1 MNKTEQFLEAL
12 EPILNHVDEG
22 ILIAEQTDLVLY
34 YNSRFRELVS
44 LPEESNLTSL
54 HELKSFNIK
63 KLILRAA
70 IDAGEVDAASRP
82 TGSFVEFEHTI
93 ELENSSRPIH
103 VRSGLISMPSSS
115 KLVRVIM
122 VKDRTEHKQLAA
134 VLSRGSDSG
143 LITNDTQML
152 EIIARLEQIAPS
164 QAFVL
169 LQGESG
175 TGKTQLARYLHQ
187 QSARSKGAYVEVNCA
202 AIPHSLIES
211 ELFGHVK
218 GAFTGAH
225 QRREG
230 RFQAANGGTLFL
242 DEISEIPL
250 ELQAKLLRAVQDQC
264 FEMVGSDK
272 TIKVDVRVISAT
284 NRNLRDAVDEGHFR
298 ADLFYRL
305 AVIPINIPPL
315 CERPGDISLLIKQF
329 VKQLVERGYPD
340 KLSWNSEALSMMLDY
355 SWPGNVREL
364 RNAVEHGM
372 ICAKDNEITINSL
385 PQDISSK
392 RAFSHSTNKVITQ
405 HENNQ
410 QRDKILQALKEANG
424 SRADAADK
432 LGINRTTLWRRMQ
445 RFNIAETT
453 PIK

>member
-1 MNKTEQFLEAL
+1 MSKTEQFLEAL

-22 ILIAEQTDLVLY
+22 VLIAEQTDNVLY

-44 LPEESNLTSL
+44 LPESIKLVSL
-54 HELKSFNIK
+54 QELKSFNIK

-82 TGSFVEFEHTI
+82 TGSFVEFEHTL
-93 ELENSSRPIH
+93 ELENTSIPLH
-103 VRSGLISMPSSS
+103 VRSGLISLPSR
-115 KLVRVIM
+115 LEPVRVVM

-134 VLSRGSDSG
+134 VLSHSSDSG
-143 LITNDTQML
+143 LITNDAQML
-152 EIIARLEQIAPS
+152 EIVARLEQIAPS

-187 QSARSKGAYVEVNCA
+187 QSTRNKKSYIEVNCA

-250 ELQAKLLRAVQDQC
+250 ALQAKLLRAVQDQC

-284 NRNLRDAVDEGHFR
+284 NRNLRNQVDEGQFR

-315 CERPGDISLLIKQF
+315 RDRPGDISLLIKQF

-340 KLSWNSEALSMMLDY
+340 NLKWNSEALSMMLDY

-372 ICAKDNEITINSL
+372 ICANENEITVNSL
-385 PQDISSK
+385 PQDISLRNLS
-392 RAFSHSTNKVITQ
+392 SSPMGNSISQ
-405 HENNQ
+405 HENNL
-410 QRDKILQALKEANG
+410 QREKIIDALKQVNGNRAEAAEN
-424 SRADAADK
+424 

-445 RFNIAETT
+445 KFGIDETAAN
-453 PIK
+453 

>member
-12 EPILNHVDEG
+12 APILNHVDEG
-22 ILIAEQTDLVLY
+22 VLIAEQTDNVLY
-34 YNSRFRELVS
+34 YNSRFMELVS
-44 LPEESNLTSL
+44 LPEDTKLQSL

-82 TGSFVEFEHTI
+82 TRNFVEFEHI
-93 ELENSSRPIH
+93 LERENTSLPLY
-103 VRSGLISMPSSS
+103 VRSGLILLPTSAE
-115 KLVRVIM
+115 LVRVVM
-122 VKDRTEHKQLAA
+122 VKDRTEQKQLAA
-134 VLSRGSDSG
+134 VLSHSSDSG
-143 LITNDTQML
+143 LITNDAQML
-152 EIIARLEQIAPS
+152 EIVARLEQIAPS

-187 QSARSKGAYVEVNCA
+187 QSNRSKKPYVEVNCA

-250 ELQAKLLRAVQDQC
+250 ALQAKLLRAVQDQC

-272 TIKVDVRVISAT
+272 TIKVDVRVITAT
-284 NRNLRDAVDEGHFR
+284 NRNLRDQVDNGQFR
-298 ADLFYRL
+298 ADLYYRL

-315 CERPGDISLLIKQF
+315 RQRPGDISLLIKQF

-340 KLSWNSEALSMMLDY
+340 NLSWHNEALSMMLDY

-372 ICAKDNEITINSL
+372 ICANNNEITVSSL
-385 PQDISSK
+385 PQDISFK
-392 RAFSHSTNKVITQ
+392 RSNLAPASLSISEQ
-405 HENNQ
+405 EQSQ
-410 QRDKILQALKEANG
+410 QRDKIIQALQQANG
-424 SRADAADK
+424 NRAEAAEK

-445 RFNIAETT
+445 KLGIWE
-453 PIK
+453 

>member
-12 EPILNHVDEG
+12 KPMLNHIDEG
-22 ILIAEQTDLVLY
+22 ILIAEQTDNVLY
-34 YNSRFRELVS
+34 YNARFKQLVS
-44 LPEESNLTSL
+44 LADDSKLQSL
-54 HELKSFNIK
+54 SELKSFNIK

-82 TGSFVEFEHTI
+82 TGSFVEFEHTL
-93 ELENSSRPIH
+93 ELENSSRPLH
-103 VRSGLISMPSSS
+103 VRSGLISLTS
-115 KLVRVIM
+115 KSELVRVVM
-122 VKDRTEHKQLAA
+122 VKDCTEQKQLAA
-134 VLSRGSDSG
+134 VLSHSSNSG

-187 QSARSKGAYVEVNCA
+187 QSSRNKKPYVEINCA

-230 RFQAANGGTLFL
+230 RFQSANGGTLFL

-250 ELQAKLLRAVQDQC
+250 ELQAKLLRAIQDQR

-272 TIKVDVRVISAT
+272 TINVDVRIISAT
-284 NRNLRDAVDEGHFR
+284 NRNLRDQVDAGDFR

-315 CERPGDISLLIKQF
+315 RDRPGDISLLIKQF
-329 VKQLVERGYPD
+329 IKQLAERGYSD
-340 KLSWNSEALSMMLDY
+340 KLTWHNKALSMMLDY

-372 ICAKDNEITINSL
+372 ICANNNEITISSL
-385 PQDISSK
+385 PQDISTK
-392 RAFSHSTNKVITQ
+392 RTGVLLANQPINQYEK
-405 HENNQ
+405 NQ
-410 QRDKILQALKEANG
+410 QRDKIVDVLKQANG
-424 SRADAADK
+424 NRTEAAEK

-445 RFNIAETT
+445 KLGIDDVNSS
-453 PIK
+453 

>member
-1 MNKTEQFLEAL
+1 MNKTEQFLDAL

-22 ILIAEQTDLVLY
+22 VLIAEQTDHILY

-44 LPEESNLTSL
+44 VPDETNLKSL
-54 HELKSFNIK
+54 NELKSFNLK

-82 TGSFVEFEHTI
+82 TGSFVEFEHTL
-93 ELENSSRPIH
+93 ELENSSRPLH
-103 VRSGLISMPSSS
+103 VRSGLISLPSSAE
-115 KLVRVIM
+115 LVRVVMI
-122 VKDRTEHKQLAA
+122 KDRTEHKQLAA
-134 VLSRGSDSG
+134 VLSHSSDSG
-143 LITNDTQML
+143 LTTNDAQML
-152 EIIARLEQIAPS
+152 EIVARLEQIAPS

-175 TGKTQLARYLHQ
+175 TGKTQLARYMHQ
-187 QSARSKGAYVEVNCA
+187 QSTRQKKPYVEVNCA

-242 DEISEIPL
+242 DEVSEIPL

-272 TIKVDVRVISAT
+272 TIRVDVRVISAT
-284 NRNLRDAVDEGHFR
+284 NRNLRDAVDAGHFR

-315 CERPGDISLLIKQF
+315 RERPGDISLLIKQF

-340 KLSWNSEALSMMLDY
+340 KLIWNNEALSMMLDY
-355 SWPGNVREL
+355 KWPGNVREL

-372 ICAKDNEITINSL
+372 ICANNNEITISSL
-385 PQDISSK
+385 PQDISLK
-392 RAFSHSTNKVITQ
+392 RTLSSVDNESISQ
-405 HENNQ
+405 QENNL
-410 QRDKILQALKEANG
+410 QRDKIVQALQQAGGN
-424 SRADAADK
+424 RAKAAEQ

-445 RFNIAETT
+445 RLDIDETETT
-453 PIK
+453 

>member
-22 ILIAEQTDLVLY
+22 VLIAEQTDNVLY

-44 LPEESNLTSL
+44 HPNDSTLKSL
-54 HELKSFNIK
+54 HELRSFNIK

-82 TGSFVEFEHTI
+82 SKNFVEFEHTL
-93 ELENSSRPIH
+93 ELENSSRHLH
-103 VRSGLISMPSSS
+103 VRSGLISLPSSS
-115 KLVRVIM
+115 ELVRVVM
-122 VKDRTEHKQLAA
+122 VKDNTEHKQLAA
-134 VLSRGSDSG
+134 VLSHSNDSG
-143 LITNDTQML
+143 LITNDAQML
-152 EIIARLEQIAPS
+152 EIVARLEQIAPS

-187 QSARSKGAYVEVNCA
+187 QSHRNKQPYVEVNCA

-284 NRNLRDAVDEGHFR
+284 NRNLRDQVDNGLFR

-315 CERPGDISLLIKQF
+315 RERPGDISLLIKQF
-329 VKQLVERGYPD
+329 VKQLVERGYQD
-340 KLSWNSEALSMMLDY
+340 NLRWNNEALSTMLDY

-372 ICAKDNEITINSL
+372 ICANNNEITVSSL
-385 PQDISSK
+385 PQDISLKASNSPST
-392 RAFSHSTNKVITQ
+392 AHSISE
-405 HENNQ
+405 HEQTQ
-410 QRDKILQALKEANG
+410 QRDKIMHALQQASGNRAEA
-424 SRADAADK
+424 AKK

-445 RFNIAETT
+445 KLGIDEAL
-453 PIK
+453 

>member
-22 ILIAEQTDLVLY
+22 IVIAEQTDHILY

-44 LPEESNLTSL
+44 VPDESNLQSL
-54 HELKSFNIK
+54 SELKSFNIK

-82 TGSFVEFEHTI
+82 TGSFVEFEHTL
-93 ELENSSRPIH
+93 ELESSSVPLHI
-103 VRSGLISMPSSS
+103 RSGLVTLPSSTE
-115 KLVRVIM
+115 LVRVVMI
-122 VKDRTEHKQLAA
+122 KDRTEHKQLAA
-134 VLSRGSDSG
+134 VLSHSTDSG
-143 LITNDTQML
+143 LITNDAQML

-187 QSARSKGAYVEVNCA
+187 QSTRSRKPYVEVNCA

-242 DEISEIPL
+242 DEVSEIPL

-272 TIKVDVRVISAT
+272 TTKVDVRVITAT
-284 NRNLRDAVDEGHFR
+284 NRQLRDDVDTGQFR
-298 ADLFYRL
+298 ADLYYRL

-315 CERPGDISLLIKQF
+315 RERPGDISLLIKQF
-329 VKQLVERGYPD
+329 VKELVERGYPD
-340 KLSWNSEALSMMLDY
+340 KLNWHSEALSMMLDY
-355 SWPGNVREL
+355 NWPGNVREL

-372 ICAKDNEITINSL
+372 ICANNGEITISSL
-385 PQDISSK
+385 PQDISAK
-392 RAFSHSTNKVITQ
+392 RTSSTSSSRSNTQ
-405 HENNQ
+405 HENEQ
-410 QRDKILQALKEANG
+410 QRDHIIQALQQANG
-424 SRADAADK
+424 NRAEAAEK

-445 RFNIAETT
+445 RFGIDDTN
-453 PIK
+453 P

>member
-1 MNKTEQFLEAL
+1 MSKIEQFLEAL

-22 ILIAEQTDLVLY
+22 VLISEQNDNILY

-44 LPEESNLTSL
+44 LPESPALKNL
-54 HELKSFNIK
+54 HELTTFNIK
-63 KLILRAA
+63 KLVLRAA

-82 TGSFVEFEHTI
+82 TGNFVNFEHLLT
-93 ELENSSRPIH
+93 LDDSSRYLYI
-103 VRSGLISMPSSS
+103 RSGLMQLPCSDD
-115 KLVRVIM
+115 LVRV
-122 VKDRTEHKQLAA
+122 VVVRDRTEHKQLAA
-134 VLSRGSDSG
+134 VLSHTEGSG
-143 LITNDTQML
+143 LITRDPQML

-175 TGKTQLARYLHQ
+175 TGKTQLARYLHM
-187 QSARSKGAYVEVNCA
+187 QSSRSESPYIEVNCA

-250 ELQAKLLRAVQDQC
+250 ELQAKLLRAVQDQR
-264 FEMVGSDK
+264 FEMVGSD
-272 TIKVDVRVISAT
+272 TTVKVDVRVISAT
-284 NRNLRDAVDEGHFR
+284 NRNLRNEVDAGNFR

-305 AVIPINIPPL
+305 AVIPIFIPPL
-315 CERPGDISLLIKQF
+315 RERPGDISLLIKDFSQ
-329 VKQLVERGYPD
+329 QLVQRGYPD
-340 KLSWNSEALSMMLDY
+340 NLHWSSEALSTMLDY
-355 SWPGNVREL
+355 RWPGNVREL
-364 RNAVEHGM
+364 RNAVEHGI
-372 ICAKDNEITINSL
+372 ICAKNNVVEISSL
-385 PQDISSK
+385 PQDINAQK
-392 RAFSHSTNKVITQ
+392 NNLDNNKQNSLTE
-405 HENNQ
+405 ENAQ
-410 QRDKILQALKEANG
+410 QRDKIITALRDSGGNRAEA
-424 SRADAADK
+424 AEQ

-445 RFNIAETT
+445 RLD
-453 PIK
+453 IKEDSLPH

>member
-1 MNKTEQFLEAL
+1 MSKIEQFLEAL

-22 ILIAEQTDLVLY
+22 VLISEQNDNVLY

-44 LPEESNLTSL
+44 LNDSEPLTSL
-54 HELKSFNIK
+54 LDLKAFNIK
-63 KLILRAA
+63 KQILRAA

-82 TGSFVEFEHTI
+82 TGSFVEFDHT
-93 ELENSSRPIH
+93 LDVDDSSRFLNIRTGLMHLPCSTELMRVVM
-103 VRSGLISMPSSS
+103 VR
-115 KLVRVIM
+115 
-122 VKDRTEHKQLAA
+122 DRTEHKQLAA
-134 VLSRGSDSG
+134 VLSRAEDSG
-143 LITNDTQML
+143 LITNDPQML

-187 QSARSKGAYVEVNCA
+187 QSSRSDNPYVEVNCA

-250 ELQAKLLRAVQDQC
+250 ELQAKLLRAVQEQC

-272 TIKVDVRVISAT
+272 TVKVDVRVISAT
-284 NRNLRDAVDEGHFR
+284 NRNLRNEVDAGHFR

-305 AVIPINIPPL
+305 AVIPVNIPPL
-315 CERPGDISLLIKQF
+315 RQRPGDISLLIKQ
-329 VKQLVERGYPD
+329 VGEQLVQRGYPAN
-340 KLSWNSEALSMMLDY
+340 LHWNNEALRTMLNYD
-355 SWPGNVREL
+355 WPGNVREL

-372 ICAKDNEITINSL
+372 ICAKNNTISVSSL
-385 PQDISSK
+385 PQDISAGK
-392 RAFSHSTNKVITQ
+392 NTTRHSLQTPVDI
-405 HENNQ
+405 ENGQ
-410 QRDKILQALKEANG
+410 QRDKIIDALSESQGN
-424 SRADAADK
+424 RAMAAKK
-432 LGINRTTLWRRMQ
+432 LGINRSTLWRRMQ
-445 RFNIAETT
+445 RLGINEEAL
-453 PIK
+453 PH

>member
-12 EPILNHVDEG
+12 RPILSHVDEG
-22 ILIAEQTDLVLY
+22 ILISTQSDNVLY
-34 YNSRFRELVS
+34 YNSRFSELVS
-44 LPEESNLTSL
+44 LTDDTPLYSLQELTSFN
-54 HELKSFNIK
+54 LKK
-63 KLILRAA
+63 RILRAA

-82 TGSFVEFEHTI
+82 TGRFVNFEHSLTI
-93 ELENSSRPIH
+93 DNSTRFLS
-103 VRSGLISMPSSS
+103 VRSGLMQLPCSDE
-115 KLVRVIM
+115 LVRVVM
-122 VKDRTEHKQLAA
+122 VRDRTENKQLAA
-134 VLSRGSDSG
+134 VLSHSEESG
-143 LITNDTQML
+143 LTSNDPQML

-175 TGKTQLARYLHQ
+175 TGKTKLARYLHL
-187 QSARSKGAYVEVNCA
+187 QSSRKKKPYVEVNCA

-225 QRREG
+225 QRRDG

-242 DEISEIPL
+242 DEISEVPL

-284 NRNLRDAVDEGHFR
+284 NRNLRDEVDAGRFR

-305 AVIPINIPPL
+305 AVIPIFIPPL
-315 CERPGDISLLIKQF
+315 RSRPGDISLLIKHF
-329 VKQLVERGYPD
+329 SEQLAQRGYPD
-340 KLSWNSEALSMMLDY
+340 DLHWSSEALGMMLDY
-355 SWPGNVREL
+355 EWPGNVREL

-372 ICAKDNEITINSL
+372 ICTQDNTITTSSL
-385 PQDISSK
+385 PQDIG
-392 RAFSHSTNKVITQ
+392 H
-405 HENNQ
+405 Q
-410 QRDKILQALKEANG
+410 QRDTATRQGNSPSTENPQQRENIINAL
-424 SRADAADK
+424 RAADGNRAEAAEQ

-445 RFNIAETT
+445 RLGIDEETL
-453 PIK
+453 PL

>member
-22 ILIAEQTDLVLY
+22 ILIAEQTDHILY

-44 LPEESNLTSL
+44 VEDNSHLTSL
-54 HELKSFNIK
+54 NELKSFNIK

-82 TGSFVEFEHTI
+82 TGSFVEFEHTL
-93 ELENSSRPIH
+93 ELENSSRPLH
-103 VRSGLISMPSSS
+103 VRSGLISLPSSS
-115 KLVRVIM
+115 ELVRVIM
-122 VKDRTEHKQLAA
+122 VRDRTEHKQLAA
-134 VLSRGSDSG
+134 VLAHGTDSG
-143 LITNDTQML
+143 LTTNDAQML

-187 QSARSKGAYVEVNCA
+187 QSNRSKNPYIEVNCA

-225 QRREG
+225 QRRQG

-242 DEISEIPL
+242 DEVSEIPL

-272 TIKVDVRVISAT
+272 TIQVDVRVISAT
-284 NRNLRDAVDEGHFR
+284 NRPLRDDVDAGHFR

-315 CERPGDISLLIKQF
+315 RERPGDISLLIKQF

-340 KLSWNSEALSMMLDY
+340 NLSWHNEALSMMLDY

-372 ICAKDNEITINSL
+372 ICANNNEITVSSL
-385 PQDISSK
+385 PQDISTK
-392 RAFSHSTNKVITQ
+392 RTPSALTNSPVTR
-405 HENNQ
+405 HENTQ
-410 QRDKILQALKEANG
+410 QRDKILHALKQADGN
-424 SRADAADK
+424 RAEAADK

-445 RFNIAETT
+445 RFGID
-453 PIK
+453 

>member
-1 MNKTEQFLEAL
+1 MNKTQQFLKAL

-22 ILIAEQTDLVLY
+22 ILIAEQTDNILY
-34 YNSRFRELVS
+34 YNSQFRELIS
-44 LPEESNLTSL
+44 LPENANPLTL

-82 TGSFVEFEHTI
+82 TGNFVEFEHTI
-93 ELENSSRPIH
+93 ELENSSRPLHI
-103 VRSGLISMPSSS
+103 RSGLISLPSSS
-115 KLVRVIM
+115 ELVRVVM
-122 VKDRTEHKQLAA
+122 VKDCTEQKQLAA
-134 VLSRGSDSG
+134 VLSHSADSG
-143 LITNDTQML
+143 LITNDAPML

-187 QSARSKGAYVEVNCA
+187 QSSRSKKAYVEVNCA

-284 NRNLRDAVDEGHFR
+284 NRNLREAVDDGHFR
-298 ADLFYRL
+298 ADLYYRL

-315 CERPGDISLLIKQF
+315 RERPGDISLLIKQF
-329 VKQLVERGYPD
+329 VKQLIERGYPEN
-340 KLSWNSEALSMMLDY
+340 LSWHSEALSMMLDY
-355 SWPGNVREL
+355 NWPGNVREL

-372 ICAKDNEITINSL
+372 ICAANSEITISSL
-385 PQDISSK
+385 PQDIGSRRTPSSFK
-392 RAFSHSTNKVITQ
+392 NNPMNQ
-405 HENNQ
+405 HENTQ
-410 QRDKILQALKEANG
+410 QRDKIIDALTQANG
-424 SRADAADK
+424 NRAEAAER
-432 LGINRTTLWRRMQ
+432 LGINRTTLWRQMQ
-445 RFNIAETT
+445 RLQIDDIT
-453 PIK
+453 PC

>member
-12 EPILNHVDEG
+12 APILSHVDEG
-22 ILIAEQTDLVLY
+22 VLISKQNDNILYT
-34 YNSRFRELVS
+34 NSRFRELIS
-44 LPEESNLTSL
+44 LADGMPLNSL
-54 HELKSFNIK
+54 HDIKSFNLK

-70 IDAGEVDAASRP
+70 IDSGEADAASRP
-82 TGSFVEFEHTI
+82 TGSFVDFEHSLTSGDSI
-93 ELENSSRPIH
+93 RYLHI
-103 VRSGLISMPSSS
+103 RSGLM
-115 KLVRVIM
+115 KLPCSNDLMRVVMIR
-122 VKDRTEHKQLAA
+122 DRTEHKQLAA
-134 VLSRGSDSG
+134 VLSHSKDSG
-143 LITNDTQML
+143 LTTNDSQML
-152 EIIARLEQIAPS
+152 EVIARLEQIAPS

-175 TGKTQLARYLHQ
+175 TGKTQLARYLHL
-187 QSARSKGAYVEVNCA
+187 QSSRAKRPYVEVNCA

-264 FEMVGSDK
+264 FEMVGSDQ
-272 TIKVDVRVISAT
+272 TIEVDVRVISAT
-284 NRNLRDAVDEGHFR
+284 NRNLRNEVDAGNFR

-305 AVIPINIPPL
+305 AVIPIFIPPL
-315 CERPGDISLLIKQF
+315 RERPGDISLLIKDF
-329 VKQLVERGYPD
+329 MKQLVQRGYPD
-340 KLSWNSEALSMMLDY
+340 NLHWNSEALSLMLDY
-355 SWPGNVREL
+355 DWPGNVREL

-372 ICAKDNEITINSL
+372 ICAKDNTITIGSL
-385 PQDISSK
+385 PQDISHQK
-392 RAFSHSTNKVITQ
+392 RPAETEHHPSPSL
-405 HENNQ
+405 EGSQ
-410 QRDKILQALKEANG
+410 QRNNIINALREADGN
-424 SRADAADK
+424 RAEAAEQ

-445 RFNIAETT
+445 RLGIDEAS
-453 PIK
+453 

>member
-22 ILIAEQTDLVLY
+22 VLIAEQTDNVLY

-44 LPEESNLTSL
+44 LPDNSKLNSL

-82 TGSFVEFEHTI
+82 TGSFVEFEHI
-93 ELENSSRPIH
+93 LELENSSRPLH
-103 VRSGLISMPSSS
+103 VRSGLISLPSSS
-115 KLVRVIM
+115 SLVRVVM

-134 VLSRGSDSG
+134 VLSHGSDSG

-187 QSARSKGAYVEVNCA
+187 QSTRSKKPYVEVNCA

-230 RFQAANGGTLFL
+230 RFQSASGGTLFL

-272 TIKVDVRVISAT
+272 TIKVDVRVITAT
-284 NRNLRDAVDEGHFR
+284 NQNLRDQVDSGQFR

-315 CERPGDISLLIKQF
+315 RERPGDISLLIKQF

-340 KLSWNSEALSMMLDY
+340 KLNWHNEALSMMLDY

-372 ICAKDNEITINSL
+372 ICANDNEITISSL

-392 RAFSHSTNKVITQ
+392 RNAPLSAGHSISQ
-405 HENNQ
+405 YENNQ
-410 QRDKILQALKEANG
+410 QREKIITALQQAKGNRAN
-424 SRADAADK
+424 AAEK

-445 RFNIAETT
+445 KFGIDD
-453 PIK
+453 ISSD